1 MPWVKTLWQYM
12 EVEMEGTVNKN
23 NKRKKIAAF
32 VFSGIAII
40 GAVTLFFYLRYKS
53 THITTDNAYVE
64 GFIHI
69 VSSKVS
75 GTVRAIYVKDNQYVK
90 KGDLLLEID
99 PSDYEV
105 KVKEAQAALEAE
117 RKRLDEIGSRIEA
130 AGKQLEQAIAG
141 LEAAK
146 ANLELQ
152 RANLY
157 QAELDYKRAEALF
170 KKEAISKAQ
179 YDKAKTAYDIAQ
191 AQLRAAEEQVRQAQ
205 SGIETQRA
213 LLKQVESLKPLQF
226 SNIKQK
232 EAFLEAAIL
241 KHQYTKIYAPADGYI
256 TKKSVEV
263 GNLIREGQPL
273 MAVVPL
279 DDIWIVANYKETQLE
294 KVRPGQRVKIKVD
307 TYPGKVFW
315 GRVDSIMAGTGA
327 VFSLFPPENATG
339 NYVKVV
345 QRIPVKIV
353 IEEGTDRDNIL
364 RVGMSVVTTIL
375 VER

>member
-1 MPWVKTLWQYM
+1 MPWVRTLLEYM
-12 EVEMEGTVNKN
+12 EEEMEGTMN
-23 NKRKKIAAF
+23 NKRKKIAAI
-32 VFSGIAII
+32 VFSAIAII
-40 GAVTLFFYLRYKS
+40 GALILFFYIRYKS

-75 GTVRAIYVKDNQYVK
+75 GTVVAIHVKDNQYVK

-99 PSDYEV
+99 PADYEV
-105 KVKEAQAALEAE
+105 KVKEAEAALEAE
-117 RKRLDEIGSRIEA
+117 RKKLNEISSRIEA

-146 ANLELQ
+146 ANLELR
-152 RANLY
+152 RANFS
-157 QAELDYKRAEALF
+157 QAELDYRRADALF
-170 KKEAISKAQ
+170 KKEAISRVQ
-179 YDKAKTAYDIAQ
+179 YDRAKTAYEVAQ

-205 SGIETQRA
+205 SSIETQRA
-213 LLKQVESLKPLQF
+213 LLRQAEALRPLQF
-226 SNIKQK
+226 ANIKQK
-232 EAFLEAAIL
+232 EALLEAARL
-241 KHQYTKIYAPADGYI
+241 KHKYTRIYAPSDGYI

-279 DDIWIVANYKETQLE
+279 ENIWIVANYKETQLE

-353 IEEGTDRDNIL
+353 LEEGTDRGHIL
-364 RVGMSVVTTIL
+364 RVGMSVVTTVL
-375 VER
+375 VEK

>member
-1 MPWVKTLWQYM
+1 MPWVRTLLQYM
-12 EVEMEGTVNKN
+12 GVEMEGITN
-23 NKRKKIAAF
+23 NKRKKIAAI
-32 VFSGIAII
+32 VFSVMAVI
-40 GAVTLFFYLRYKS
+40 GALILFFYVRYKS

-75 GTVRAIYVKDNQYVK
+75 GTVMAIYVKDNQYVK

-99 PSDYEV
+99 SADYEV
-105 KVKEAQAALEAE
+105 KVKEAEAALEAE
-117 RKRLDEIGSRIEA
+117 KKRLDEISSRIEA
-130 AGKQLEQAIAG
+130 AAKQLDQTIVG
-141 LEAAK
+141 LETAK

-152 RANLY
+152 RANLS
-157 QAELDYKRAEALF
+157 QAELDYRRAEVLF

-179 YDKAKTAYDIAQ
+179 YDKAKTTYEIAQ
-191 AQLRAAEEQVRQAQ
+191 AQFRAAEEQVRQAK
-205 SGIETQRA
+205 SSIEVQRA
-213 LLKQVESLKPLQF
+213 LLKQAEALKPFQLA
-226 SNIKQK
+226 NIKQK
-232 EAFLEAAIL
+232 EALLEAARL
-241 KHQYTKIYAPADGYI
+241 KYKYTRIYAPSDGYV
-256 TKKSVEV
+256 TKRSVEV

-273 MAVVPL
+273 LAVVPL
-279 DDIWIVANYKETQLE
+279 QDVWIVANYKETQLE
-294 KVRPGQRVKIKVD
+294 KIRPGQRVKIKVD

-345 QRIPVKIV
+345 QRIPVKI
-353 IEEGTDRDNIL
+353 ILEEDTDREHIL
-364 RVGMSVVTTIL
+364 RVGMSVVTTVL

>member
-1 MPWVKTLWQYM
+1 M
-12 EVEMEGTVNKN
+12 EEIRNN
-23 NKRKKIAAF
+23 NKKKKIAAI
-32 VFSGIAII
+32 VFGVIAIA
-40 GAVTLFFYLRYKS
+40 GAVVLFFYLRYKA

-64 GFIHI
+64 GSIHI

-75 GTVRAIYVKDNQYVK
+75 GTVIAVHVKDNQYVK
-90 KGDLLLEID
+90 RGDLLLEID
-99 PSDYEV
+99 PADYEV
-105 KVKEAQAALEAE
+105 KVKEAEAALLSE
-117 RKRLDEIGSRIEA
+117 KTRLDEINSRIEA
-130 AGKQLEQAIAG
+130 VRQQIEEASAR

-146 ANLELQ
+146 ASLELH
-152 RANLY
+152 RANLS
-157 QAELDYKRAEALF
+157 QAELDLRRAEGLY

-179 YDKAKTAYDIAQ
+179 YDRAKTSYDVAVAQ
-191 AQLRAAEEQVRQAQ
+191 VSVAEEQVRQAR
-205 SGIETQRA
+205 SA
-213 LLKQVESLKPLQF
+213 LEAQKAILKQTESLRPVQIA
-226 SNIKQK
+226 NIRQK
-232 EAFLEAAIL
+232 EALLEAARL
-241 KHQYTKIYAPADGYI
+241 KHSYTKIYSPADGYI
-256 TKKSVEV
+256 TKKSVEP

-279 DDIWIVANYKETQLE
+279 QEVWIVANYKETQLE

-353 IEEGTDRDNIL
+353 LEKGTDPEHIL
-364 RVGMSVVTTIL
+364 RVGMSVVPTIII
-375 VER
+375 EN